1 MSQYKYKDKTNTK
14 DKNFE
19 KINFPY
25 KAMLAS
31 RLPKQKDNM
40 KVTSLYTCINWL
52 QFWTDDFHNACQST
66 KAPGNR
72 SSIA

>member
-1 MSQYKYKDKTNTK
+1 MSRYKYKDKTNTK
-14 DKNFE
+14 DENFE

-40 KVTSLYTCINWL
+40 KVTSLYTCIN
-52 QFWTDDFHNACQST
+52 
-66 KAPGNR
+66 
-72 SSIA
+72 

>member
-40 KVTSLYTCINWL
+40 KVTSLYT
-52 QFWTDDFHNACQST
+52 
-66 KAPGNR
+66 
-72 SSIA
+72 